1 VPVRINIDIEA
12 KNAEELQK
20 ILQELTDAV
29 RDADTIGV
37 PAGTSAVPE
46 GPNTPVPEVP
56 AVEEP
61 AAPEPAKPEGEAAS
75 KKKTT
80 KKKTKKKTSK
90 KKATASSEEDTSEAE
105 DDAPGGV
112 TRIELREAASE
123 FLKKHG
129 FTAVRD
135 VLSGFVT
142 EDKEPATKVSEVQE
156 KDWSALYRAFREA
169 L

>member
-1 VPVRINIDIEA
+1 MPVRINIDIEA
-12 KNAEELQK
+12 KDAEELQK

-29 RDADTIGV
+29 KEADAV
-37 PAGTSAVPE
+37 SVPE
-46 GPNTPVPEVP
+46 TPKAPAPEIAEVKSV
-56 AVEEP
+56 VEP
-61 AAPEPAKPEGEAAS
+61 DGPEPAKPEGEAAS

-90 KKATASSEEDTSEAE
+90 KKATASPEEDTSEAE

-156 KDWSALYRAFREA
+156 KDWPALYKAFREE